1 MLEHHARRPVGYHP
15 DERRRI
21 AVHEAGHALVAALVG
36 REVRLASILRR
47 GAALGVVSHG
57 DAEERH
63 LRTPSEG
70 IELIAVA
77 MAGRAAEIQEFGEAS
92 SGIASDLAAATTMA
106 AQLVGQ
112 LGAADTLLSLDA
124 ALIPG
129 GGNLVAKV
137 FADEVSRGK
146 AENILSSAADR
157 AACMVLEHR
166 DALVGLADAL
176 CMNDELSGEDVARI
190 VTASLPA

>member
-1 MLEHHARRPVGYHP
+1 MITDVGLSHPVGYHP

-21 AVHEAGHALVAALVG
+21 AIHEAGHALVASLVG

-47 GAALGVVSHG
+47 GSALGLVSHG
-57 DAEERH
+57 DAEERY

-70 IELIAVA
+70 GELIAVA

-112 LGAADTLLSLDA
+112 LGAADIAAQPRRGTDA
-124 ALIPG
+124 RRRQPRRQGVRRPG
-129 GGNLVAKV
+129 VPRRRRMRS
-137 FADEVSRGK
+137 SR
-146 AENILSSAADR
+146 APPIVPPAWCSS
-157 AACMVLEHR
+157 
-166 DALVGLADAL
+166 
-176 CMNDELSGEDVARI
+176 
-190 VTASLPA
+190 TATP